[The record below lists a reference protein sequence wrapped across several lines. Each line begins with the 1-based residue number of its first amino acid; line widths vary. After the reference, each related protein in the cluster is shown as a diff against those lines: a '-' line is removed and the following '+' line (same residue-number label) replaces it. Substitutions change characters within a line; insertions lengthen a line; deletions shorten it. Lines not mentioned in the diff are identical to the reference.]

1 MIENL
6 KLGTLPHVK
15 NGEIASWAQWAG
27 SWVVLIPPLP
37 KGYFLGVTVTW
48 FEVMWGYMR
57 LCEHFAMSRT
67 EKLYPTQGQWSQVVR
82 FPIGESPAHWKQKQM
97 CHSWQL
103 GNLTRSTGAFFVVA
117 DFRLF

>member
-1 MIENL
+1 MHYQCPVHCSHKWMIENL

-37 KGYFLGVTVTW
+37 EGYFLGVTVTW

-67 EKLYPTQGQWSQVVR
+67 EKLYPRQGQWS
-82 FPIGESPAHWKQKQM
+82 
-97 CHSWQL
+97 
-103 GNLTRSTGAFFVVA
+103 
-117 DFRLF
+117 